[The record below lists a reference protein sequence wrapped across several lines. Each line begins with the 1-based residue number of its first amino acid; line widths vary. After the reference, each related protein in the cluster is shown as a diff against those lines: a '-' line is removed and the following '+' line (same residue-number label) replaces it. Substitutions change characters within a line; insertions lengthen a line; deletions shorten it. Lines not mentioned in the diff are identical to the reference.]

1 MGLWYNL
8 YQIKV
13 KNHFSPWRG
22 KMYFSYKDCRQRFGS
37 AYQIDKAIEKGLIK
51 KVELGVYSDS
61 EHVSE
66 LEVIQFKYPKA
77 ILTLNSA
84 YFYHDLTDVIPDM
97 YHLATRSNAMA
108 IPDSRIK
115 QYYVPSEI
123 HSIGITEIEYCGDKV
138 RTYNLERLLIETARM
153 KSKLPPELYKEVI
166 LSFRAKGN
174 SLSMGKIGQYLPH
187 FPKRNMIER
196 ILYEEVF

>member
-1 MGLWYNL
+1 
-8 YQIKV
+8 
-13 KNHFSPWRG
+13 
-22 KMYFSYKDCRQRFGS
+22 MYLSYKDCRERFGS
-37 AYQIDKAIEKGLIK
+37 AYQIEKAIKKGLIK

-77 ILTLNSA
+77 VLTLDSA
-84 YFYHDLTDVIPDM
+84 YFYYDLTDVIPDM
-97 YHLATRSNAMA
+97 YHLATLSNATA
-108 IPDSRIK
+108 ISDPRIK
-115 QYYVPSEI
+115 QYYVPNKI

-138 RTYNLERLLIETARM
+138 RTYDLERLLIETARM
-153 KSKLPPELYKEVI
+153 KSKLPSELYKEVI
-166 LSFRAKGN
+166 LSFRAKEN
-174 SLSMGKIGQYLPH
+174 SLSKEKIGQYLPH

>member
-1 MGLWYNL
+1 
-8 YQIKV
+8 
-13 KNHFSPWRG
+13 
-22 KMYFSYKDCRQRFGS
+22 MYFSYKECRQRFGS

-77 ILTLNSA
+77 ILTLDSA

-97 YHLATRSNAMA
+97 YHLATRSNATA
-108 IPDSRIK
+108 ISDSRIK
-115 QYYVPSEI
+115 QYYVPNEI

-138 RTYNLERLLIETARM
+138 RAYDLERLLIETARM

-166 LSFRAKGN
+166 LSFRTKGN
-174 SLSMGKIGQYLPH
+174 SLSMEKIGQYLPH